1 MNKKLYVFTSPE
13 MVSIAMLQEKAS
25 SMFQLASE
33 GINDNV
39 NVSRQRT
46 ASRVKEKSKWCQKE
60 KQSTMPS
67 SQKTF
72 LMNLAAL

>member
-46 ASRVKEKSKWCQKE
+46 ASRVKEKSK
-60 KQSTMPS
+60 
-67 SQKTF
+67 
-72 LMNLAAL
+72 